1 MKNKKY
7 IFLFSALCLLGI
19 LSLAGCAQEKQTTA
33 VTAENATFEA
43 LILEVSEGSLLV
55 QPVEDAA
62 ESRSASQI
70 AVSTKG
76 IGEEGSVEYLKT
88 AQAGDTVSI
97 SYNGEIAESFPAQIA
112 QVYAISLVERAPEQ
126 PALPE
131 TVYVADAAQYR
142 GELLEQADGSWLVA
156 QVPGRDYGYPSLTF
170 IIDENTKTSAPWK
183 DYTPGDYVEIYYGV
197 AQGETAAAI
206 GINKLGRA
214 DMVIY
219 NGILKEKMEQEGRI
233 SLLLESM
240 ENPGQTAVFHISEET
255 QLYFNWEDVQPGDA
269 FSILYNGI
277 MTRSLPPQANAKEI
291 SRYTTKQ

>member
-255 QLYFNWEDVQPGDA
+255 QLFFNWEDVQPGDA

-291 SRYTTKQ
+291 SRYTTEQ

>member
-62 ESRSASQI
+62 ESRSAGQI

-291 SRYTTKQ
+291 SRYTTEQ

>member
-183 DYTPGDYVEIYYGV
+183 DYTPGDYVEIYYGA

-291 SRYTTKQ
+291 SRYTTEQ

>member
-1 MKNKKY
+1 MY
-7 IFLFSALCLLGI
+7 GTSARRTG
-19 LSLAGCAQEKQTTA
+19 
-33 VTAENATFEA
+33 
-43 LILEVSEGSLLV
+43 
-55 QPVEDAA
+55 QPVEYAA

-112 QVYAISLVERAPEQ
+112 QAYAISLVERAPEQ

-291 SRYTTKQ
+291 SRYTTEQ

>member
-55 QPVEDAA
+55 QPVEDTT

-112 QVYAISLVERAPEQ
+112 QAYAISLVERAPEK

-142 GELLEQADGSWLVA
+142 GELLEQANGSWLVA

-170 IIDENTKTSAPWK
+170 IIDENTKTSAPWE
-183 DYTPGDYVEIYYGV
+183 DYTPGDYVEIYYGA

-214 DMVIY
+214 DLVLY

-291 SRYTTKQ
+291 SRYTTEQ

>member
-291 SRYTTKQ
+291 SRYTTEQ

>member
-240 ENPGQTAVFHISEET
+240 ENPGQTAVFHLSEET

-291 SRYTTKQ
+291 SRYTTEQ